1 MPSYT
6 DEQKRRAIEVVE
18 ECGGSVTRAMRRL
31 GYPSRQTL
39 YQWLNQD
46 DASHERKAG
55 RPWSHYDPALK
66 ERAVAFVRSGM
77 SGKDVASMLGVSSS
91 AVVCNWARAA
101 ENPKPAAADRSPIK
115 PMRDSESRAYDG
127 FEGSLEERVRQLE
140 LENDILR
147 GVAKVLKAESP
158 NSLTNR
164 EKTLVINELRAT
176 TRRSLKELTDSLRI
190 SKSSY
195 EYQRRALGRP
205 DKHAELRVRV
215 RGIFEAANGSRG
227 YRYVTHEL
235 RSGEDPEIVSE
246 KVVRALMREEGLAV
260 AYAKKRA
267 KHSSYKGE
275 ISEAPENLVGRKLN
289 ADAPNRLW
297 LTDITEF
304 GLPGGK
310 VYLSPILD
318 CFDGGLPAWT
328 ISARPDARLANGSLE
343 AACRTLSEGEGPVV
357 HSDRGC
363 HCRWPGWIEIC
374 ERNGLVRSMSK
385 KGCSPDNSAME
396 GFFGRLKNEFFHHRD
411 RSGVAIPEFCRM
423 LDAYLRYYNEQRPKE
438 KLGWLSPM
446 QYRRSLGLAA

>member
-6 DEQKRRAIEVVE
+6 DEQKRRAIKVVE
-18 ECGGSVTRAMRRL
+18 ECGGSVTHAMRRL

-66 ERAVAFVRSGM
+66 EQAVAFVRSGM
-77 SGKDVASMLGVSSS
+77 SGKDVASMLGVSS
-91 AVVCNWARAA
+91 AALVYNWARAT
-101 ENPKPAAADRSPIK
+101 ENPKPAVADRSPIK

-158 NSLTNR
+158 SSLTNR

-205 DKHAELRVRV
+205 DKYAELRVRV

-235 RSGEDPEIVSE
+235 RSGDDPEIVSE
-246 KVVRALMREEGLAV
+246 KVVRTLMREEGLAV
-260 AYAKKRA
+260 AYARKRA
-267 KHSSYKGE
+267 KYSSYKGE
-275 ISEAPENLVGRKLN
+275 ISEAPENLVGRKFN

-318 CFDGGLPAWT
+318 CFDGGLPAWS
-328 ISARPDARLANGSLE
+328 IGARPDARLANGSLE

-363 HCRWPGWIEIC
+363 HYRWPGWIEIC

-411 RSGVAIPEFCRM
+411 WSGVAVPEFCRM